1 MPRMLRVGVSVSPVR
16 EISEEAAMGDIYESA
31 SYQPRKAIGA
41 LLSRVKVAM
50 LAALD
55 AELAADKRLG
65 PLELSA
71 AQFAVIASLAAGS
84 EAKSAADL
92 CKGISYD
99 AGAMTRMLDRL
110 ESKGLLRRRRSAA
123 DRRLVHLEL
132 TNEGRAAYPRM
143 CDLSLAVANRF
154 LHGFSRAEARQLET
168 LLTRM
173 LENVAGY
180 EARRRA

>member
-1 MPRMLRVGVSVSPVR
+1 
-16 EISEEAAMGDIYESA
+16 MGDIYDSA

-41 LLSRVKVAM
+41 LLTRVKVEM

-55 AELAADKRLG
+55 GELAADKRLA

-71 AQFAVIASLAAGS
+71 AQFAVVASLAAGS
-84 EAKSAADL
+84 EPKSAADL

-110 ESKGLLRRRRSAA
+110 ESKGLLRRRRSAD

-132 TNEGRAAYPRM
+132 TDDGRTAYGRM
-143 CDLSLAVANRF
+143 RELSLTVANRF
-154 LHGFSRAEARQLET
+154 LHGFSRAEARQLES

-173 LENVAGY
+173 LENAPGY
-180 EARRRA
+180 EARGGT